1 MAIINRPRLRNVL
14 VGREIADEPA
24 AVEVAEVF
32 AEEVEASQADFVT
45 QEEQSREVGRLEAVV
60 ERAVERIEAKLD
72 RFEARLDR
80 FEARL
85 DQFGAKLESEIG
97 RIDGRIDAQHSE
109 TRAYIAESHLRTV
122 AIVLGGLAVATAIL
136 AIVIAVT

>member
-1 MAIINRPRLRNVL
+1 MAIINRPRLRSVL

-45 QEEQSREVGRLEAVV
+45 QEEQSREVSRLEAVV
-60 ERAVERIEAKLD
+60 ELAVERIEAKMDHEVERIHTEL
-72 RFEARLDR
+72 
-80 FEARL
+80 
-85 DQFGAKLESEIG
+85 KLQRAENIAEH
-97 RIDGRIDAQHSE
+97 RE
-109 TRAYIAESHLRTV
+109 TRARSAESHLRTV
-122 AIVLGGLAVATAIL
+122 GLILGGLAVATAIL

>member
-1 MAIINRPRLRNVL
+1 ML

-45 QEEQSREVGRLEAVV
+45 QEEQSREVSRLEAVV
-60 ERAVERIEAKLD
+60 ELAVERIEAKMDHEVERIHTEL
-72 RFEARLDR
+72 
-80 FEARL
+80 
-85 DQFGAKLESEIG
+85 KLQRAENIAEH
-97 RIDGRIDAQHSE
+97 RE
-109 TRAYIAESHLRTV
+109 TRARSAESHLRTV

>member
-24 AVEVAEVF
+24 AVEIAEVF

-45 QEEQSREVGRLEAVV
+45 QEEQSREVGQLEAAL

-72 RFEARLDR
+72 RVE
-80 FEARL
+80 
-85 DQFGAKLESEIG
+85 AKLDHEVE
-97 RIDGRIDAQHSE
+97 RIHAELKLQQAQNIAEHRE
-109 TRAYIAESHLRTV
+109 TRARSAESHLRTV
-122 AIVLGGLAVATAIL
+122 GLILGGLALATAIL

>member
-24 AVEVAEVF
+24 AVEIAEAF
-32 AEEVEASQADFVT
+32 AEEVESSQADFVT
-45 QEEQSREVGRLEAVV
+45 QEEQNREVSRLEAVV
-60 ERAVERIEAKLD
+60 ELAVERIEAKMDHEVERIHTEL
-72 RFEARLDR
+72 
-80 FEARL
+80 
-85 DQFGAKLESEIG
+85 KLQRAENIAEH
-97 RIDGRIDAQHSE
+97 RE
-109 TRAYIAESHLRTV
+109 TRARSAESHLRTV

>member
-1 MAIINRPRLRNVL
+1 MAIINRPRLRSVL

-45 QEEQSREVGRLEAVV
+45 QEEQSREVSRLEAVV
-60 ERAVERIEAKLD
+60 ELAVERIEAKMDHEVERIHTEL
-72 RFEARLDR
+72 
-80 FEARL
+80 
-85 DQFGAKLESEIG
+85 KLQRAENIAEH
-97 RIDGRIDAQHSE
+97 RE
-109 TRAYIAESHLRTV
+109 TRARSAESHLRTV
-122 AIVLGGLAVATAIL
+122 AIVLGGLALATAIL

>member
-24 AVEVAEVF
+24 AVEIAEVF
-32 AEEVEASQADFVT
+32 AEEVESSQADFVT
-45 QEEQSREVGRLEAVV
+45 QEEQNREVSRLEAALD
-60 ERAVERIEAKLD
+60 RAVERIEAKL
-72 RFEARLDR
+72 EN
-80 FEARL
+80 
-85 DQFGAKLESEIG
+85 EIG

-122 AIVLGGLAVATAIL
+122 VIILGGLAVATAIL

>member
-1 MAIINRPRLRNVL
+1 MAIINRPRLRGVL
-14 VGREIADEPA
+14 VEREIADEPA
-24 AVEVAEVF
+24 AVEIAEVF

-45 QEEQSREVGRLEAVV
+45 QEEQNREVGRLEVAL

-80 FEARL
+80 FEA
-85 DQFGAKLESEIG
+85 KLESEIG
-97 RIDGRIDAQHSE
+97 RIDGRIDASYSE

-122 AIVLGGLAVATAIL
+122 IIVLGGLAVATAIL

>member
-1 MAIINRPRLRNVL
+1 MAIINRPRLRSVL

-45 QEEQSREVGRLEAVV
+45 QEEQSREVSRLEAVV
-60 ERAVERIEAKLD
+60 ELAVERIEAKMDHEVERIHTEL
-72 RFEARLDR
+72 
-80 FEARL
+80 
-85 DQFGAKLESEIG
+85 KLQRAENIAEH
-97 RIDGRIDAQHSE
+97 RE
-109 TRAYIAESHLRTV
+109 TRARSAESHLRTV